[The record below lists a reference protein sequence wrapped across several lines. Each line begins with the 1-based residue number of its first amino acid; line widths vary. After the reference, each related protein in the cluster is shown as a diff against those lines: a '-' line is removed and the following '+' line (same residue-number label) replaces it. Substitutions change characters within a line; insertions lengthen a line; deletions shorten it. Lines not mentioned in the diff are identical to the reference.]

1 MFKEFME
8 EVAAIEKAG
17 IFREPIGAIDDEVA
31 EGEEV
36 IGCIADQPYLMALCM
51 ASENR
56 AGAYKDKIS
65 QTMTEDEIRRV
76 YEEFR
81 PIADM
86 MWAEIRLYLGVFG
99 GTVGLRKGW
108 TVIKVKDEQL
118 MPELNILELV
128 IPHGALNASGDCGN
142 PNCSVHG
149 MSLGGRQ
156 KKIAQA

>member
-1 MFKEFME
+1 MFKEFMK
-8 EVAAIEKAG
+8 EVEAIEAAG
-17 IFREPIGAIDDEVA
+17 VFREPINVIDDEVV

-56 AGAYKDKIS
+56 ANANTDKIS
-65 QTMTEDEIRRV
+65 QMTAAEDEIRRA

-86 MWAEIRLYLGVFG
+86 MWAEIRLHLGVFG

-108 TVIKVKDEQL
+108 TVIKVKDEQP

-128 IPHGALNASGDCGN
+128 IPHSALDCGN
-142 PNCSVHG
+142 PDCPEHG
-149 MSLGGRQ
+149 MGLGRRR
-156 KKIAQA
+156 KIVVA